1 MRVFALILN
10 PVMFGD
16 ERFAPFGMI
25 PLDFWTRQ
33 VLLWL
38 STFLFFSLFFFGK
51 KIVATILSA
60 LVFAS
65 IILISTWVSAT
76 RFSKNEKN

>member
-1 MRVFALILN
+1 MGVFALILN

-25 PLDFWTRQ
+25 PLDFWTGQ

-38 STFLFFSLFFFGK
+38 STFLFFSLFFLEK
-51 KIVATILSA
+51 K
-60 LVFAS
+60 
-65 IILISTWVSAT
+65 
-76 RFSKNEKN
+76 K

>member
-1 MRVFALILN
+1 MGVFALILN

-51 KIVATILSA
+51 KNSCDDTLSFGVCQHYFD
-60 LVFAS
+60 LY
-65 IILISTWVSAT
+65 LGL
-76 RFSKNEKN
+76 RDPLLEE